1 MRYFILPQTKDK
13 SINKLVLTYPN
24 TYTPAHLHQLEKI
37 VKRTFPKVRQGYMR
51 FVSESDA
58 VAAYY
63 LDNWDLFNPNSD
75 INEEETIL
83 VYDMGAGTLDL
94 TLLRK
99 AREKQGKIVVDILGK
114 IGTGKAGN
122 YLDYL
127 LCEMLNDKYNTKF
140 AQKPLS
146 VSTASTPD
154 VATLEERIRLK
165 ELVKNK
171 VKPNLKS
178 DQIIHI
184 GGLTFNSDE
193 ILDDERFDTFI
204 RDITDGIIKQLLN
217 HIGMDRLHID
227 TILMSGRGC
236 RLEPLAEALGE
247 ALSEVGSPNARVVKI
262 PSTDNKE
269 KTAVAEGAMAMVARL
284 SSAESPIMIRSHRLY
299 ASYGLIYRRLGG
311 SYSYAELLNSTNM
324 PYAVDWEHHDDF
336 EGPNVVVEGTAAAGT
351 IKLVQTYLSPEETEE
366 AYSKGDLEFIS
377 EMEEYDMANLG
388 GRNRLNVKLKLDYRN
403 NIALYVN
410 GLESVGSSPKGI
422 DLTSEITKRSVWPV
436 TI

>member
-1 MRYFILPQTKDK
+1 
-13 SINKLVLTYPN
+13 
-24 TYTPAHLHQLEKI
+24 
-37 VKRTFPKVRQGYMR
+37 
-51 FVSESDA
+51 
-58 VAAYY
+58 
-63 LDNWDLFNPNSD
+63 
-75 INEEETIL
+75 
-83 VYDMGAGTLDL
+83 MGAGTLDL

-99 AREKQGKIVVDILGK
+99 AREKKGKIVVEILGK

-146 VSTASTPD
+146 VSTTSTPD

-171 VKPNLKS
+171 VKPNLKP
-178 DQIIHI
+178 DQNIHI

-204 RDITDGIIKQLLN
+204 RDITEGIIKQLLN
-217 HIGMDRLHID
+217 HVGMNRLHID

-284 SSAESPIMIRSHRLY
+284 SSAESPLLIRSHRLY

-311 SYSYAELLNSTNM
+311 SYSYAELLNSTKM
-324 PYAVDWEHHDDF
+324 PYAVDWEHQDDF

-351 IKLVQTYLSPEETEE
+351 IKLVQTYLSPEETED